1 MIKKA
6 GFRDVSMPEL
16 FIYIYLEDCFKDVR
30 LSVMFITAHISGGG
44 LRQKWPHG
52 GSSEERIGQ
61 IRGHQRKVCRRILFG
76 GL

>member
-52 GSSEERIGQ
+52 GGA
-61 IRGHQRKVCRRILFG
+61 K
-76 GL
+76 